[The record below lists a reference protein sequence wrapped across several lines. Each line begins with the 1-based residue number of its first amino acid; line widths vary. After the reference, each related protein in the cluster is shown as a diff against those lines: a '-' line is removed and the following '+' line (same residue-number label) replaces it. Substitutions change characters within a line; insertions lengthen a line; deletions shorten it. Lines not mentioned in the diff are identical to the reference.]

1 MVLLVTLF
9 TYSKGVY
16 ILCRCVATCLLLHYW
31 EKAPW
36 TLFTLLMLETEKI
49 KIVFMSETDAL
60 QMTALQVQ
68 ATWFIQRFAVWSY
81 WDWLSGKHF
90 AKSLD
95 IKSVG
100 TATFMP
106 WRSSDSL
113 KLHILLS
120 GEEQEM
126 PGLQWPAPCVL
137 DLGNR
142 WAKGIGR
149 AYFVRPEFI
158 IGNALFWGI
167 RCWIN
172 I

>member
-16 ILCRCVATCLLLHYW
+16 ILCQVCCYFFTFALLR
-31 EKAPW
+31 KGSR

-49 KIVFMSETDAL
+49 KIIFMSETDAL
-60 QMTALQVQ
+60 QMTALQV
-68 ATWFIQRFAVWSY
+68 AGYLIYSEVAVWSY

-106 WRSSDSL
+106 WSSNESL
-113 KLHILLS
+113 KLHFLLS

-126 PGLQWPAPCVL
+126 PGPQWPAPCVL

-158 IGNALFWGI
+158 TGNALFWGI